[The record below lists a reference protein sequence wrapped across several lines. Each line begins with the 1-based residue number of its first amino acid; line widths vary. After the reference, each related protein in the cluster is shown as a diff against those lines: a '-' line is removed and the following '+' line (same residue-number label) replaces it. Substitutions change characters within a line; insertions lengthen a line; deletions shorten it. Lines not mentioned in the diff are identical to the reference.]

1 MNNVSNIL
9 AEIKVNVMDYCD
21 WICWL
26 WYQKNIEG
34 VENMNLIQ
42 LTDYV
47 KFYNSDDE
55 DAEMT
60 TLEWVDV
67 DSIYAGAIK
76 GIDVM
81 NESSFI
87 SASCDETEERLIV
100 RLKDKMNK
108 AYAFYLE
115 IA

>member
-1 MNNVSNIL
+1 MNRVSNIL
-9 AEIKVNVMDYCD
+9 AEIKVNAMDHCD

-26 WYQKNIEG
+26 WYQKNIEC

-42 LTDYV
+42 LSDYV

-76 GIDVM
+76 GINVM

-87 SASCDETEERLIV
+87 SASCDATAERLIV
-100 RLKDKMNK
+100 RLKDKFNK
-108 AYAFYLE
+108 AHAYILE